1 VADHFGDFE
10 PEDAWHP
17 LDPRLELVANLFA
30 RIALLDHLAD
40 HAVRRMDP
48 LEEILGRLEAWRN
61 SHDDHTARQEERARQ
76 LLEDLIYVGGL
87 NG

>member
-1 VADHFGDFE
+1 MTEFGDIE

-17 LDPRLELVANLFA
+17 LDARDELITNLFA

-48 LEEILGRLEAWRN
+48 LDEIGDRIEAWRAG
-61 SHDDHTARQEERARQ
+61 HDDHTARQEERARQ
-76 LLEDLIYVGGL
+76 LLEDLIYLRGL
-87 NG
+87 DG